1 MFQILVIILF
11 IILVIVLPLRGLG
24 PVVYKGLPIEDK
36 HFTAVIDGGC
46 VLANGYKTFYLNRR
60 SGILIVKILSTAL
73 NNWKQQHFTVTI
85 VIIITR
91 SKPAYRWQGLG
102 WDRGASIQFRR
113 VHFGMFSMSRFVPP
127 APSSDWILLL
137 ICNFSDFW
145 IFSPN

>member
-60 SGILIVKILSTAL
+60 SGILIVKMLSTAL
-73 NNWKQQHFTVTI
+73 NNWKQQHFTVTT
-85 VIIITR
+85 VFIITR

-102 WDRGASIQFRR
+102 WDRGAGIQLRR
-113 VHFGMFSMSRFVPP
+113 FFVTNGGIQPI
-127 APSSDWILLL
+127 STTQLEKVL
-137 ICNFSDFW
+137 IFVTDTF
-145 IFSPN
+145 PH